1 MGEAM
6 TIRVG
11 LMGFGRIG
19 RNLFRILLDREDIEI
34 AVISD
39 IANHDGLEYLL
50 RYDTILGRF
59 PYELSIKDGHLY
71 TLGTQIKMLSAR
83 DPGDVNWKEYD
94 VDVVIDA
101 TARPRSRT
109 DLMKHIE
116 QGAKKVV
123 LCTMP
128 EDEPDSTI
136 VMGINQS
143 SLKPDDQLIYNS
155 SITTHCAA
163 PIVGILDKAFG
174 IERLCM
180 TTIHAYTNAQSLADV
195 PADDLRSS
203 RAAGENIIPVETVA
217 GPILEQLFPNLANK
231 IDALALNV
239 PVPNG
244 SLVDMTVYTTKK
256 VTVDSINEVVRTAA
270 VDIYPDLIEYT
281 TDPIVSSDVIT
292 SPYSCTFDSKGTQV
306 LGDNLLKTISWFD
319 NGWGYCHQA
328 VDLIEHLAASG
339 ALK

>member
-1 MGEAM
+1 M

-19 RNLFRILLDREDIEI
+19 RNLFRILLDREDIDI

-39 IANHDGLEYLL
+39 IADHDGLEYLL

-59 PYELSIKDGHLY
+59 PYEVSIKDGHLF
-71 TLGTQIKMLSAR
+71 TLGKQITMLNAR
-83 DPGDVNWKEYD
+83 DPGEVKWSDYD
-94 VDVVIDA
+94 IDVVIDA
-101 TARPRSRT
+101 TARPRSREELT
-109 DLMKHIE
+109 KHID

-123 LCTMP
+123 LCTLP
-128 EDEPDSTI
+128 EDNPDATI
-136 VMGINQS
+136 VMGINEKT
-143 SLKPDDQLIYNS
+143 LKPSDQLIYNS

-203 RAAGENIIPVETVA
+203 RAAGENIIPIDTVA
-217 GPILEQLFPNLANK
+217 GSILEQLFPHLENK

-244 SLVDMTVYTTKK
+244 SLVDMTIFTEKP
-256 VTVDSINEVVRTAA
+256 VTVDGVNEVVRTAA
-270 VDIYPDLIEYT
+270 ADIYPDLIEYCI
-281 TDPIVSSDVIT
+281 DPIVSSDVIT

-306 LGDNLLKTISWFD
+306 LGSNLLKTISWFD

-328 VDLIEHLAASG
+328 VDLIEHLEMSG
-339 ALK
+339 ALR

>member
-1 MGEAM
+1 M

-19 RNLFRILLDREDIEI
+19 RNLFRILLDREDIDI

-39 IANHDGLEYLL
+39 IADHQGLEYLL

-59 PYELSIKDGHLY
+59 PYEISIKDNYLY
-71 TLGTQIKMLSAR
+71 TLGKQINMLSAR
-83 DPGDVNWKEYD
+83 DPGEVSWKDYD
-94 VDVVIDA
+94 VDIVIDA
-101 TARPRSRT
+101 TARPRSRA

-116 QGAKKVV
+116 NGAKKVV

-128 EDEPDSTI
+128 QDEPDRTI
-136 VMGINQS
+136 VMGINQGT
-143 SLKPDDQLIYNS
+143 LKPSDQLIYNS

-163 PIVGILDKAFG
+163 PIVGILDNAFG

-203 RAAGENIIPVETVA
+203 RAAGENIIPVDTVA
-217 GPILEQLFPNLANK
+217 GPILEQLFPHLENK

-239 PVPNG
+239 PVTNG
-244 SLVDMTVYTTKK
+244 SLVDMTIFTSKA
-256 VTVDSINEVVRTAA
+256 VTVESINEVVRTSAA
-270 VDIYPDLIEYT
+270 DIYPDLIEYT

-306 LGDNLLKTISWFD
+306 LGTNLLKTISWFD
-319 NGWGYCHQA
+319 NGWGYSHQA
-328 VDLIEHLAASG
+328 VDLIEHLSSSG
-339 ALK
+339 ALG